1 MRRKRYSE
9 KLEWFEQEIDFIQKH
24 RMDDEVSRRA
34 VFYSIQTAVEVV
46 MDIVAMLDK
55 DMGMEVE
62 DDYTNIQKLESEGII
77 TREEGELLK
86 CSMV

>member
-1 MRRKRYSE
+1 
-9 KLEWFEQEIDFIQKH
+9 LEWFEQEIDFIQKH